1 MGYKG
6 LCWIKSLVSRV
17 AFSGSVHES
26 FSFSCFAQRTV
37 LYGIQGFVS
46 IKKYCFWGGF
56 YQGGSWEPLVVHKVS
71 RPVQSLPL
79 VFLFCTADRSLW
91 CIRVCVVWKFC
102 FSGSFSDGAGVSH
115 LVLHREPFFLLAIGL
130 RFLFRLENCGH
141 DVWLT
146 IHPTPVEMS
155 WLRRI

>member
-6 LCWIKSLVSRV
+6 LCQIKSLASRV

-56 YQGGSWEPLVVHKVS
+56 TRAAPENLSLFTKSQG
-71 RPVQSLPL
+71 RFNR
-79 VFLFCTADRSLW
+79 FL
-91 CIRVCVVWKFC
+91 
-102 FSGSFSDGAGVSH
+102 SFSCFAQRTVLYGV
-115 LVLHREPFFLLAIGL
+115 
-130 RFLFRLENCGH
+130 
-141 DVWLT
+141 
-146 IHPTPVEMS
+146 
-155 WLRRI
+155 